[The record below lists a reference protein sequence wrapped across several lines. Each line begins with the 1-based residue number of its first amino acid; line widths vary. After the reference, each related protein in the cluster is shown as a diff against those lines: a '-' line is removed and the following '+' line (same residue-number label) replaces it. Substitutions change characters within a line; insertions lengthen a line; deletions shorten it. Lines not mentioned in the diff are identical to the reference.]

1 MVQLIGKSK
10 KNQANPTQWKSVG
23 VQQPSS
29 KYVYQYLYISIN
41 TQCTYSCWLIHTC
54 SMYMDVSENSDTPKS
69 SILIGFSIINHPFG
83 DTTIFGNTY
92 IYIYLGACLQGCEL
106 CQLAVGNTFDSASWL
121 EQASGHQWVSFD
133 MSALKK
139 KDQFGVGFIGDLH
152 LPWLFVNDL
161 YGKLGVAK
169 GRNPEELVGTTGA
182 DEWIIFCCD
191 RTWRYMTSI
200 LSAAMVDVP
209 TKIQKTSENKL
220 GYPPEVQHSPWKM
233 MVGRLHIFRG

>member
-1 MVQLIGKSK
+1 M
-10 KNQANPTQWKSVG
+10 
-23 VQQPSS
+23 
-29 KYVYQYLYISIN
+29 YINIYIYIH

-54 SMYMDVSENSDTPKS
+54 SMY
-69 SILIGFSIINHPFG
+69 IHIYGF
-83 DTTIFGNTY
+83 
-92 IYIYLGACLQGCEL
+92 ACLQGCEL

-121 EQASGHQWVSFD
+121 EQKSGLFGWV
-133 MSALKK
+133 LTCLLWKK
-139 KDQFGVGFIGDLH
+139 KRPIWVGFIGDFY

-233 MVGRLHIFRG
+233 MVGRLQIFRG